1 MRFFVNANVIV
12 YSRRSTEQ
20 REPCLRLLGAIASG
34 DLNGKTSPAVIEE
47 VWHLELS
54 RRVGSLDGLTESAHS
69 LFAPTLAVTDEIVKT
84 ALALRVDGM
93 GANDRIHVATCMVNH
108 IDVIVSSD
116 TDFDRVRGI
125 KRVNPL
131 DERTIS
137 RL

>member
-1 MRFFVNANVIV
+1 MTFFVDANVIV
-12 YSRRSTEQ
+12 YSRRSIEQ
-20 REPCLRLLGAIASG
+20 REPCLRLLSRIASG

-54 RRVGSLDGLTESAHS
+54 GRVGSLDGLTESAHA
-69 LFAPTLAVTDEIVKT
+69 LFAPTLVVTDEIVKA

-116 TDFDRVRGI
+116 ADFDGIRGI
-125 KRVNPL
+125 KRVDPL
-131 DERTIS
+131 DERAIS